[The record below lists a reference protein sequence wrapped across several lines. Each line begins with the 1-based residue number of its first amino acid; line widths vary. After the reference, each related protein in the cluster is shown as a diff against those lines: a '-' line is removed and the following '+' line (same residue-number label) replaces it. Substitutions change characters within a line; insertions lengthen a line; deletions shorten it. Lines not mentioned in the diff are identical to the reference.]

1 MAKPQDTQPFLH
13 NISPIKDHERAGCHT
28 DPEDDYLQP
37 SGCACF
43 RLFSLGTGE
52 GEQKETSWIKNKLQ
66 KAKEVSEV
74 MAGPKWKNFLRRIG
88 KWFHRKKK
96 SHRKFQYDPYS
107 YALNFDDGE
116 EDDGF
121 LLGNSSRVGV
131 FSNRDEQRQPGL

>member
-1 MAKPQDTQPFLH
+1 MKKIRKEEEEPSGVINFSLTRSLSLSFSLMAKPQDTQPFLH
-13 NISPIKDHERAGCHT
+13 NISPIKDHERAGSHT

-96 SHRKFQYDPYS
+96 S
-107 YALNFDDGE
+107 
-116 EDDGF
+116 
-121 LLGNSSRVGV
+121 
-131 FSNRDEQRQPGL
+131 